1 MTTATYTIRLTEV
14 DGEPMLDAAGMAL
27 MFGVAIEDVHHLPF
41 AGGASPIPR
50 EWLQR
55 GRRRTR
61 EAAAHIGSAE
71 FHDVLAYWARRD
83 HGAELEV
90 VYR

>member
-1 MTTATYTIRLTEV
+1 MTTITITIKEV
-14 DGEPMLDAAGMAL
+14 NGEPMLDAASMAL
-27 MFGVAIEDVHHLPF
+27 MFGVHVADVEALIF
-41 AGGASPIPR
+41 LDGAARIPDA
-50 EWLQR
+50 WLQQ

-71 FHDVLAYWARRD
+71 FHDVLAYWARKD

-90 VYR
+90 VYQ